1 MAARFD
7 SRSVTIRRRR
17 FNLMKMK
24 FVTKKAIVPLL
35 VAGAVLGFAVWFWA
49 TTFVSVGY
57 WGFPDR
63 CPLHH
68 VKTASEFEPNHGFVT
83 VSYRGDWIAAKNAW
97 FPLDTFND
105 GYGHP
110 ERRYRRVLQAYC
122 PECRRARE
130 LWSAA
135 PQPNCGGLLE
145 D

>member
-1 MAARFD
+1 
-7 SRSVTIRRRR
+7 
-17 FNLMKMK
+17 MKL
-24 FVTKKAIVPLL
+24 VTKKTTVPLL
-35 VAGAVLGFAVWFWA
+35 AAGAVLGVGGWFWA
-49 TTFVSVGY
+49 TTFVSVDY

-68 VKTASEFEPNHGFVT
+68 VKTASEFEANRGFVT
-83 VSYRGDWIAAKNAW
+83 VSYAGDWIAAKKAW

-110 ERRYRRVLQAYC
+110 DRRYRRILQAYC

-130 LWSAA
+130 AWVVG
-135 PQPNCGGLLE
+135 PRVNCGGLLG